1 MLAFLSAVDG
11 FYVASHTID
20 SRDSSDKTARGAFCG
35 AYSGVSASAVEVVE
49 GLVVENCVKK
59 FEFGWFRHVAALH
72 CHHN

>member
-20 SRDSSDKTARGAFCG
+20 SRDSSNKTAREAFCG
-35 AYSGVSASAVEVVE
+35 AYSGVSASAVDVVE
-49 GLVVENCVKK
+49 GLAVENCGRG
-59 FEFGWFRHVAALH
+59 FGFRLSRHVAALH